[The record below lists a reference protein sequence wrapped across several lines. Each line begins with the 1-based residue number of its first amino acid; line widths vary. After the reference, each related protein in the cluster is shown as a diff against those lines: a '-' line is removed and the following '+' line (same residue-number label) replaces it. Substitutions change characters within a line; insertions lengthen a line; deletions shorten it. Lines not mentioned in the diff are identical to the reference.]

1 MGFMCFFLS
10 RSFEMTARRR
20 KEKKKRKWLVCL
32 VLDRHMNVVKLS
44 RFLSNGGMG
53 WQREE
58 AFGLVNGTE

>member
-1 MGFMCFFLS
+1 
-10 RSFEMTARRR
+10 MTARRR